1 MKNFLLLALL
11 LLTTQFLSAQK
22 IDEFYFVKNGEVYFR
37 MYKSPEIV
45 INNLSKII
53 SIDNVTK
60 DSIYAYA
67 NEKEFYLFQQFDIP
81 IQVLKHPGDVE
92 HVKMSSSIEGIME
105 WDSYPTYDAYVSMM
119 YQFQTN
125 YPNLC
130 RIVDAGTTIQGRK
143 ILFAVISDNVNQ
155 REQEPRT
162 QYSSTMHGDETT
174 GYVLMLRLI
183 DYLLSNYGTDSKATN
198 LVNNLEIWINPN
210 ANPDGTYRS
219 GNSTVTGARRGN
231 ANNIDINRNFP
242 DPKAGLHPDGYAWQP
257 ETIAMMNL
265 AQTYNFVISANFH
278 GGTEVVNYPWD
289 TWQARHPDDNWF
301 QFISHLYADTAQ
313 RNSPSTSYMRGYND
327 GITNGYD
334 WYMVEGGRQDYMNYF
349 AGCKEVCIEI
359 SNTKLVAGSS
369 LPTYWNY
376 NKQSLLNYLEN
387 ALHGFRGVVTDVNG
401 NPIKAKVTVL
411 NHDANNSF
419 VYSDSISGNYHR
431 MIYAGNYTLSFTADS
446 FVTKTF
452 SNVSTSYLTT
462 TVLNVQLQLTNPI
475 PVELTSFTANSNES
489 KIILNW
495 STATETNNSG
505 FTIERKITGS
515 EWNEIAFI
523 EGSGTTTSPNE
534 YSFIDQDKLN
544 GIIQYRLKQ
553 IDFDGA
559 YNYSNVIDVDLS
571 VTVFEL
577 AQNYPNPF
585 NPVTKIIF
593 SIPSN
598 IGGARGWLTTL
609 KVYDVLGNEITT
621 LINEQ
626 KQPGT
631 YEVNWDATALTSG
644 VYFYRITTGSFVETK
659 KMILLR

>member
-1 MKNFLLLALL
+1 MKNFF
-11 LLTTQFLSAQK
+11 LLTLFLFSSQFTLAQK
-22 IDEFYFVKNGEVYFR
+22 LDEAYFAKNGEVYFR

-92 HVKMSSSIEGIME
+92 NVKMSSSIEGIME
-105 WDSYPTYDAYVSMM
+105 WDSYPTYDAYVTMM

-155 REQEPRT
+155 REQEPRP

-183 DYLLSNYGTDSKATN
+183 DYLLSNYGTDTKATN

-219 GNSTVTGARRGN
+219 GNSTVSGARRGN

-289 TWQARHPDDNWF
+289 TWYARHPDDNWF

-313 RNSPSTSYMRGYND
+313 GNSPSTSYMRSYND

-349 AGCKEVCIEI
+349 ANCKEVCIEI

-387 ALHGFRGVVTDVNG
+387 TLHGFRGVVTDANG

-411 NHDANNSF
+411 NHDAQNSH
-419 VYSDSISGNYHR
+419 VYSDSVSGNYHR
-431 MIYAGNYTLSFTADS
+431 MIYAGNYSISFSADS
-446 FVTKTF
+446 FITQTF
-452 SNVSTSYLTT
+452 TNVSVANFSTT
-462 TVLNVQLQLTNPI
+462 ESNVQLQPTNPI
-475 PVELTSFTANSNES
+475 PVELISFKAIMVDKSVELS
-489 KIILNW
+489 W
-495 STATETNNSG
+495 ATATETNNKG
-505 FTIERKITGS
+505 FEIERAFVDS
-515 EWNEIAFI
+515 ESKWENIGFVK
-523 EGSGTTTSPNE
+523 GVGTSTSNKE
-534 YSFIDQDKLN
+534 YRFIDDTPLFLTSK
-544 GIIQYRLKQ
+544 YRLKQ
-553 IDFDGA
+553 IDFDGTFS
-559 YNYSNVIDVDLS
+559 YSKEIEVNTEQVLDFQLS
-571 VTVFEL
+571 
-577 AQNYPNPF
+577 QNYPNPF
-585 NPVTKIIF
+585 NPETIIKF
-593 SIPSN
+593 TIPEESN
-598 IGGARGWLTTL
+598 VQI
-609 KVYDVLGNEITT
+609 KVYNSLGAEVALLLNEI
-621 LINEQ
+621 
-626 KQPGT
+626 KRSGA
-631 YEVNWDATALTSG
+631 YELKFDGCEFSSG
-644 VYFYRITTGSFVETK
+644 VYFYKINTGNFSSIK
-659 KMILLR
+659 KMILVK

>member
-1 MKNFLLLALL
+1 MKNFF
-11 LLTTQFLSAQK
+11 LLTLFLFSSQFTLAQK
-22 IDEFYFVKNGEVYFR
+22 LDEAYFAKNGEVYFR
-37 MYKSPEIV
+37 MYKSPKIV

-92 HVKMSSSIEGIME
+92 NVKMSSSIEGIME
-105 WDSYPTYDAYVSMM
+105 WDSYPTYDAYVAMM

-125 YPNLC
+125 YPALC
-130 RIVDAGTTIQGRK
+130 RIVDAGTTVQGRK
-143 ILFAVISDNVNQ
+143 ILFAVISDNINQ
-155 REQEPRT
+155 REEEPRA

-183 DYLLSNYGTDSKATN
+183 DYLLSNYGTDTKVTN

-289 TWQARHPDDNWF
+289 TWYARHPDDNWF

-313 RNSPSTSYMRGYND
+313 GNSPSTSYMRSYND

-349 AGCKEVCIEI
+349 ANCKEVCIEI

-387 ALHGFRGVVTDVNG
+387 TLHGFRGVVTDVNG
-401 NPIKAKVTVL
+401 NPIKAKVTVS
-411 NHDANNSF
+411 NHDAQNSH
-419 VYSDSISGNYHR
+419 VYSDSVTGNYHR
-431 MIYAGNYTLSFTADS
+431 MIYAGNYSASFSADS
-446 FVTKTF
+446 FITQTF
-452 SNVSTSYLTT
+452 TNVSVSNFSTT
-462 TVLNVQLQLTNPI
+462 ELNVQLQPTNPI
-475 PVELTSFTANSNES
+475 PVELISFKGINVDNSVELS
-489 KIILNW
+489 W
-495 STATETNNSG
+495 TTATETNNKG
-505 FTIERKITGS
+505 FEIERAFADS
-515 EWNEIAFI
+515 ESNWENIGFVN
-523 EGSGTTTSPNE
+523 GVGTSTSNKE
-534 YSFIDQDKLN
+534 YRFIDDTPLLLTSK
-544 GIIQYRLKQ
+544 YRLKQ
-553 IDFDGA
+553 IDFDGTFS
-559 YNYSNVIDVDLS
+559 YSKEIQINTGQELDFHLS
-571 VTVFEL
+571 
-577 AQNYPNPF
+577 QNYPNPF
-585 NPVTKIIF
+585 NMETVIVLYVPKERNVQI
-593 SIPSN
+593 
-598 IGGARGWLTTL
+598 
-609 KVYDVLGNEITT
+609 KVYNSLGAEVAEILNEVKRAGI
-621 LINEQ
+621 
-626 KQPGT
+626 
-631 YEVNWDATALTSG
+631 YELKFDGSELSSG
-644 VYFYRITTGSFVETK
+644 IYFYKINAGNFSSIK
-659 KMILLR
+659 KMILMK